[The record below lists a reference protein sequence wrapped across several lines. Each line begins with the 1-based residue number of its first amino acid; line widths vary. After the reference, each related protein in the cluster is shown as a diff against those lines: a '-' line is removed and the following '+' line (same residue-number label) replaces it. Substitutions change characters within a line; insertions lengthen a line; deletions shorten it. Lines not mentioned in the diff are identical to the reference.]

1 MGLGFLFCS
10 TLLIMYRSKRLQS
23 HDDII
28 LLENDPHAP
37 HQEHDKVAE
46 IDSVFRQMDFN
57 LNDKSHMGK

>member
-1 MGLGFLFCS
+1 
-10 TLLIMYRSKRLQS
+10 MYRSKRLQS

-57 LNDKSHMGK
+57 LNDTSHMGK